1 MMYLFLF
8 LFWLSPSIAMS
19 QSIPAEPLPPDE
31 IAVLYSFGEEMLQ
44 RINTLRVKEGL
55 PLLWKSEAAICAAT
69 IHGAYI
75 VEKDTCNHQGSAL
88 LPTARER
95 LRLCGESNTSH
106 TEAIACGYNTAYSA
120 LEGWMTSPRHA
131 QAILSEDYSQFGAAF
146 FAGKWVLVLLK

>member
-1 MMYLFLF
+1 MKFLLV
-8 LFWLSPSIAMS
+8 LFWLRSSIAMS
-19 QSIPAEPLPPDE
+19 QEIPAEPLPPDE
-31 IAVLYSFGEEMLQ
+31 SAVLYSFGEEMLQ

-75 VEKDTCNHQGSAL
+75 VEKDTCNHQGSLL

-95 LRLCGESNTSH
+95 LKLCGQPAASH

-131 QAILSEDYSQFGAAF
+131 HAILSEDYSQFGAGF
-146 FAGKWVLVLLK
+146 QDGKWVLVLLK